1 MIYTLS
7 NIHVLALV
15 YKEIEISSSADPWI
29 SKRFWSHSRA
39 LAVTFFVL
47 LLWRYWVEWD
57 FDVIT
62 DVDNGWGECIVPI
75 RSEIYA

>member
-1 MIYTLS
+1 MKYTLS
-7 NIHVLALV
+7 NIHVIALV
-15 YKEIEISSSADPWI
+15 YKEIEVSSSADPWI

-47 LLWRYWVEWD
+47 LLWRHGVEWD
-57 FDVIT
+57 CDVIA

-75 RSEIYA
+75 GSQIYA